1 MTSYATLRDNANS
14 TEDGLTPNTNTTP
27 LTPPTLELASSVNNL
42 TNNACLKKMNTPTT
56 PNYDAD
62 SFSESEREKMDSTP
76 ENLKKIDDVIDN
88 EVDGGAGGHNT
99 KESTVQE
106 EDQHHLHT
114 ITNNTSPCLSP
125 RSEQAASFGLAAAVD
140 DSNAKFCLA
149 KPLCNVSKGKNNHN
163 NKLYAKLF
171 FFSFFLLLL
180 FVFIFLIYH
189 KTFFYIL
196 PIFRVLFSQSFI
208 LNVNYLCM
216 PHSHT
221 SSLYISKS
229 FLFFFST
236 FTISLPKMDK
246 GCNHKLF
253 LNFKEFQIIC
263 NTLYYK
269 YKNCCCLFYK
279 ILSIFLM

>member
-88 EVDGGAGGHNT
+88 EVDGEAGGHNT

-171 FFSFFLLLL
+171 FFLSYYYCYLFSFFFNLSQN
-180 FVFIFLIYH
+180 IFL
-189 KTFFYIL
+189 YIA
-196 PIFRVLFSQSFI
+196 
-208 LNVNYLCM
+208 
-216 PHSHT
+216 
-221 SSLYISKS
+221 
-229 FLFFFST
+229 
-236 FTISLPKMDK
+236 
-246 GCNHKLF
+246 
-253 LNFKEFQIIC
+253 NF
-263 NTLYYK
+263 
-269 YKNCCCLFYK
+269 
-279 ILSIFLM
+279 